1 MSQLDDKQLAETE
14 KEYNELVGDENFEEF
29 DAEVI
34 KWLFSKE
41 NLEDDTFADLYGK
54 FRTQNLDTQ
63 NTDDKS
69 KYLVRA
75 GNKYITTNKELGNF
89 IKRLEPL
96 VKETMQE
103 EESWDEDD
111 EKLGEFIDEL
121 EELEPITADGFSSEI
136 AKAFYELLVSLP
148 KDQTLGKVISKTN
161 IENLLS
167 KKMDKAQAF
176 AVALYTAELLFP
188 AAEYK
193 KKVEIKD
200 LDADENEIVVEA
212 NKPLKNIVGDMARE
226 NLSLENE
233 SLKEAIEELSNKV
246 NEDLNKIRE
255 LFKKSLKKKLEDIA
269 NRPENYKTLYY
280 DENLLRQMIDGKLFK
295 EEK

>member
-1 MSQLDDKQLAETE
+1 MIR
-14 KEYNELVGDENFEEF
+14 V
-29 DAEVI
+29 
-34 KWLFSKE
+34 
-41 NLEDDTFADLYGK
+41 
-54 FRTQNLDTQ
+54 
-63 NTDDKS
+63 NT
-69 KYLVRA
+69 
-75 GNKYITTNKELGNF
+75 
-89 IKRLEPL
+89 
-96 VKETMQE
+96 E

-121 EELEPITADGFSSEI
+121 EELEPITADDFSSEI

-167 KKMDKAQAF
+167 KKMDKSQAF

-193 KKVEIKD
+193 KKVQVKD

-212 NKPLKNIVGDMARE
+212 DRPLKEIVGDIARE

-233 SLKEAIEELSNKV
+233 SLKEAIEELANKV
-246 NEDLNKIRE
+246 NGDLNKIRE

>member
-1 MSQLDDKQLAETE
+1 M
-14 KEYNELVGDENFEEF
+14 
-29 DAEVI
+29 
-34 KWLFSKE
+34 
-41 NLEDDTFADLYGK
+41 
-54 FRTQNLDTQ
+54 
-63 NTDDKS
+63 DKS
-69 KYLVRA
+69 
-75 GNKYITTNKELGNF
+75 
-89 IKRLEPL
+89 
-96 VKETMQE
+96 
-103 EESWDEDD
+103 
-111 EKLGEFIDEL
+111 
-121 EELEPITADGFSSEI
+121 
-136 AKAFYELLVSLP
+136 
-148 KDQTLGKVISKTN
+148 
-161 IENLLS
+161 
-167 KKMDKAQAF
+167 QAF

-193 KKVEIKD
+193 KKVEVKD

-212 NKPLKNIVGDMARE
+212 DKPLKEIVGDIARE

-233 SLKEAIEELSNKV
+233 SLKEAIEELANKV